1 MDALSARE
9 VAAVDATKR
18 LDSGSMTSPSVST
31 SRRWVIVLLLLF
43 VTLCSLLVYIFAGSR
58 PPKEARLLKAF
69 YMHRADI
76 ERLRDMLL
84 TEDQVRAVYARFGVE
99 TMKSGLPRNPSEVN
113 FPAARYNEYRALL
126 EKIGATEVFRAGE
139 GNSEICVA
147 VWASGFGGDTRHV
160 NNCWMERS
168 PANQVASLDDFYK
181 TPKPRHPVFRRIDAN
196 WYLGADW

>member
-1 MDALSARE
+1 
-9 VAAVDATKR
+9 VDHFLGYRK
-18 LDSGSMTSPSVST
+18 
-31 SRRWVIVLLLLF
+31 IVWTVLRY
-43 VTLCSLLVYIFAGSR
+43 T
-58 PPKEARLLKAF
+58 KEARLLKAF

-84 TEDQVRAVYARFGVE
+84 TDDQVRAVYARFGVE

-139 GNSEICVA
+139 GDSEICVA
-147 VWASGFGGDTRHV
+147 VWSSGGDTRRV
-160 NNCWMERS
+160 NNCWMGRS